1 MRKIISYSHSD
12 SWVLLSIIYSGA
24 QNGAQLAE
32 IIATGDFINHAI
44 LTFEELEGAF
54 ARLSKGKFIR
64 KKGIFFFPSDK
75 TMRYWRENQKARN
88 YVHKD
93 WERINQFIHIKPWDN
108 QAIPQKANEGFSYKG
123 ITREQYQQAIDR
135 YLVKENK

>member
-1 MRKIISYSHSD
+1 MRKTISYSRSD
-12 SWVLLSIIYSGA
+12 SWVLLSIIYNGA

-54 ARLSKGKFIR
+54 ARLSKGKYIR
-64 KKGIFFFPSDK
+64 KNGNFFFPSDK
-75 TMRYWRENQKARN
+75 TMRFWSKHQKARS
-88 YVHKD
+88 YVSKD
-93 WERINQFIHIKPWDN
+93 WERINQFLHVKSGEK
-108 QAIPQKANEGFSYKG
+108 QVIPQKASDGFSYKG
-123 ITREQYQQAIDR
+123 ITREQYQQAIDL